1 MLIGHDWTTPG
12 LKFHEYF
19 GLSMPGIGIGYV
31 PNQPKKN
38 SNIQQPF
45 KFPPPSTE
53 VLTKRI
59 RFATRFATAEVR
71 NVKTNI
77 IVVPGAVKSVPVD
90 IFSKLQAVPRS
101 LLRPNAGGSP
111 GKKARRNAR
120 NVLPWHS
127 KATLR

>member
-1 MLIGHDWTTPG
+1 
-12 LKFHEYF
+12 
-19 GLSMPGIGIGYV
+19 MPSIGIGNV

-45 KFPPPSTE
+45 PPLPSTE

-77 IVVPGAVKSVPVD
+77 IVVPGAVEPMPVD

-111 GKKARRNAR
+111 GKKAQRNAR
-120 NVLPWHS
+120 NVLPGHW
-127 KATLR
+127 KTTLR